1 MHARLSCRKVVSK
14 VGCVMVPYRYGSSL
28 IFLNLKNFTGNDDG
42 KIAPDKRLL
51 YNNFQ

>member
-14 VGCVMVPYRYGSSL
+14 VGCVIVPYRYDSSL
-28 IFLNLKNFTGNDDG
+28 IFLNLKNFTGNDDS